1 MKVQRYEKND
11 WSHVSFGNPTKN
23 IEPMKNYD
31 RDLTHRKK
39 MEEFKK
45 REGERHGI
53 GFL

>member
-1 MKVQRYEKND
+1 
-11 WSHVSFGNPTKN
+11 VSFGNPTKN

-31 RDLTHRKK
+31 RDLTHQKK